1 MISNR
6 NLYIV
11 SIIISIPFILWAIL
25 QILPTFDDWTTL
37 SLPNYDP
44 NYLLYILPFGM
55 TWRPGDAIWGYINAI
70 DYQLYPALN
79 HVMIFIAHICST
91 LVIYKL
97 TKVLDFKIVA
107 RNIATTFFYLSPCVL
122 GTILSCDALNQ
133 SYSHLWGILS
143 VFLYIKTVGKQKYI
157 VWTICTYLSVLS
169 KDNGLAWA
177 IIPPII
183 AYTFHFIDKK
193 TFKKDIGFGLGIA
206 ISYAIIRLTI
216 PYTYVKNGSYEE
228 DVVSLHSRIK
238 GLVNWICYTWFA
250 ADYIAIVPKTF
261 RNLFLGFLT
270 LSLSCTFMIKIWC
283 NKNIWHQKQIW
294 MLVITLFIVAS
305 PHLLI
310 SMSIM
315 NTYSSL
321 GIASL
326 IIGYLVNNCKKSN
339 TSIQKLF
346 LCYIIAAII
355 TDVHHWY
362 MAWQT
367 SLPGKTIAEEIVR
380 KTGKPV
386 NKVYCI
392 LIRDNMQKFSSFCV
406 PADEAVGWGRAV
418 WAVTGYKWPK
428 LVNDTTIERD
438 TYSQKE
444 IQAIAYKVLQEGYE
458 VVWIVNKEHVEVI
471 KNK

>member
-1 MISNR
+1 MIRKNP
-6 NLYIV
+6 YIL

-37 SLPNYDP
+37 SMPNYDP
-44 NYLLYILPFGM
+44 NYLTYILPFGV
-55 TWRPGDAIWGYINAI
+55 TWRPFDAIMGYINAI
-70 DYQLYPALN
+70 DYHFYPSLN
-79 HVMIFIAHICST
+79 HVLILMAHIGST
-91 LVIYKL
+91 CVIYKL
-97 TKVLDFKIVA
+97 SKVIGF
-107 RNIATTFFYLSPCVL
+107 NEIATNITTLFFYISPCTM

-143 VFLYIKTVGKQKYI
+143 VFLYIKTAGKQKYI
-157 VWTICTYLSVLS
+157 AWTICTYLSVLS

-177 IIPPII
+177 IVPPII

-193 TFKKDIGFGLGIA
+193 TFKKDFVLGLGIA

-238 GLVNWICYTWFA
+238 GLVNWVSYTWFA
-250 ADYIAIVPKTF
+250 ADYIAFVPKPF

-270 LSLSCTFMIKIWC
+270 IVLSCTFMIKIWW

-294 MLVITLFIVAS
+294 LLIITLFIVAS

-315 NTYSSL
+315 NAYSSL

-326 IIGYLVNNCKKSN
+326 IIGYLIKNYKGGN
-339 TSIQKLF
+339 TTIQKLF
-346 LCYIIAAII
+346 LCYIVAAII

-362 MAWQT
+362 KAWQT
-367 SLPGKTIAEEIVR
+367 SLPGKTIAEDIVR

-392 LIRDNMQKFSSFCV
+392 LIRDDMSKFSSFCV
-406 PADEAVGWGRAV
+406 PTDEAVGWGRAV
-418 WAVTGYKWPK
+418 WAITGYKWPTE
-428 LVNDTTIERD
+428 LQDTTLERTPNVQQEARLLAQD
-438 TYSQKE
+438 TKKKYDC
-444 IQAIAYKVLQEGYE
+444 
-458 VVWIVNKEHVEVI
+458 VWIINKEKVEVI
-471 KNK
+471 K